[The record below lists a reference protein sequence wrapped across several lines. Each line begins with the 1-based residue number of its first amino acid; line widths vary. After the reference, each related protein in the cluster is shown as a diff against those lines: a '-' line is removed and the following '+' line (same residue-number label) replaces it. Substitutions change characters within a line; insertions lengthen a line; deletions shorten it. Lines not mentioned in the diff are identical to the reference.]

1 MTNPPFASSW
11 SSDAQTM
18 PIEFGDR
25 APHGMDPSGEQL
37 HGEAGSEPQGCVS
50 SVSTSMLPSDSVE
63 RVLGSRSRTANLRSS
78 SASHLAVN
86 KVSWSSNIKTTPGAR
101 TLRTARISGPAHVKC
116 TEANPASLVFTK
128 MGNHLSLNGPSH
140 CMRATKCRTK

>member
-1 MTNPPFASSW
+1 
-11 SSDAQTM
+11 M

-116 TEANPASLVFTK
+116 TEASPASLVLTK
-128 MGNHLSLNGPSH
+128 MGNHLS
-140 CMRATKCRTK
+140 